1 MKPTTK
7 KCETDSM
14 VVDQHLNTAYDIVK
28 EVRDALPWLRDLA
41 NLLGPKL
48 DHTQLLNNDVV
59 NQHPIEAV
67 TGLVDALS
75 GKQTRLV
82 SQVNLKSINGAS
94 LLGSGN
100 ISTRMAPIVISA
112 TPPLDIDGPS
122 FEGYMWYNSTEG
134 TMYLYKDVDG
144 DMTWVFQYT
153 TVVEPEVF
161 PEVVGNIDMHGYKI
175 FNLPA
180 PTSPTEPVRVQDF
193 AGMLAKVGSGITM
206 IPTTS
211 LAFEVGEA
219 QGNNHYLVTTL
230 EPAQVLVKRAINFS
244 LNQQATIIYFT
255 QMGDGEVELV
265 PDIGVTLVYPDGY
278 VPNTF
283 SKGATIAIESL
294 SSSQWLLVGNLGF
307 E

>member
-7 KCETDSM
+7 SCETDAM
-14 VVDQHLNTAYDIVK
+14 VVDQHLNTAYDTVK

-48 DHTQLLNNDVV
+48 DHTQLNNNDVI
-59 NQHPIEAV
+59 NQHPIEAI

-75 GKQTRLV
+75 GKQTRLI
-82 SQVNLKSINGAS
+82 SQTNIKSINGVS
-94 LLGSGN
+94 VLGSGN
-100 ISTRMAPIVISA
+100 ISTRMAPVVIA
-112 TPPLDIDGPS
+112 EAAPAWIDGPS
-122 FEGYMWYNSTEG
+122 FDGHMWFDSATG
-134 TMYLYKDVDG
+134 VMYLYKDVDG

-161 PEVVGNIDMHGYKI
+161 PEVIGNIDMHGYKI
-175 FNLPA
+175 FNLPE
-180 PTSPTEPVRVQDF
+180 PTNPTEPVRVQDF

-230 EPAQVLVKRAINFS
+230 EPAQVLVKRAMNFT